1 MVGRN
6 EFFGLHPGGLSKV
19 QLLNFVPFVPFVS
32 FVVGDYANCF
42 AFSTASSIV
51 PTM

>member
-1 MVGRN
+1 MIR
-6 EFFGLHPGGLSKV
+6 HPTRAV
-19 QLLNFVPFVPFVS
+19 HDPPFDMLRAILGVASLMRTEPA
-32 FVVGDYANCF
+32 YAAIAF